1 MKLLR
6 NLLLH
11 FFDLI
16 DEFYHQ
22 KRIEKF
28 IKKNKIKIKTFIDV
42 GAFEGKYT
50 DLILKIQEKCKVIMI
65 EPQSKYYSLLKE
77 KYKNNNLIKIMK
89 IGISDKE
96 TLLKLKINKH
106 EITSTFSQF
115 NDTNKYLNYK
125 AILFNSNLKNMTT
138 NSENIEV
145 FPLSLILQKNNLDS
159 IDLIKIDTEGH
170 EYEVLYGMG
179 DYIKKINYILVEFH
193 IDKIYENYNPGK
205 IHNFLLE
212 NGFILQKKFSFP
224 FTTRE
229 DRLYKNSKFLN

>member
-65 EPQSKYYSLLKE
+65 EPQSKYYLLLKE
-77 KYKNNNLIKIMK
+77 KYKNNHLIKIMK

-170 EYEVLYGMG
+170 EYEVLYGAG

-193 IDKIYENYNPGK
+193 IDKIYENYSPDK

-212 NGFILQKKFSFP
+212 NGFTLQKKFSFP
-224 FTTRE
+224 FTTWE

>member
-28 IKKNKIKIKTFIDV
+28 IKKNKIKIKTFIDI

-50 DLILKIQEKCKVIMI
+50 DLILKIEEKCKVIMI

-115 NDTNKYLNYK
+115 NDANKYLNFK

-170 EYEVLYGMG
+170 EYEVLYGAG

-193 IDKIYENYNPGK
+193 IDKIYENYNPVK
-205 IHNFLLE
+205 IHNFLLD
-212 NGFILQKKFSFP
+212 NGFTIQKKFSFP

>member
-22 KRIEKF
+22 KRIANF
-28 IKKNKIKIKTFIDV
+28 IKKNKIEIKNFIDI

-50 DLILKIQEKCKVIMI
+50 DLIFKIQEKCRVIMI
-65 EPQSKYYSLLKE
+65 EPQSKYYLLLKE

-96 TLLKLKINKH
+96 KLLKLKINKH

-170 EYEVLYGMG
+170 EYEVLYGAG

-193 IDKIYENYNPGK
+193 IDKIYENYNSDK

-224 FTTRE
+224 FTTWE

>member
-1 MKLLR
+1 MRLLR

-50 DLILKIQEKCKVIMI
+50 DLILKIQEKCKVIMM

-193 IDKIYENYNPGK
+193 IDKIYENYNPDK

-212 NGFILQKKFSFP
+212 NGFTLQKIFSFP
-224 FTTRE
+224 FTTWE

>member
-193 IDKIYENYNPGK
+193 IDKIYENYNPDK

-212 NGFILQKKFSFP
+212 NGFTLQKKFSFP
-224 FTTRE
+224 FTTWE

>member
-1 MKLLR
+1 
-6 NLLLH
+6 
-11 FFDLI
+11 
-16 DEFYHQ
+16 
-22 KRIEKF
+22 
-28 IKKNKIKIKTFIDV
+28 
-42 GAFEGKYT
+42 
-50 DLILKIQEKCKVIMI
+50 
-65 EPQSKYYSLLKE
+65 
-77 KYKNNNLIKIMK
+77 MK
-89 IGISDKE
+89 IGISNKK

-170 EYEVLYGMG
+170 EYEVLYGTG

-193 IDKIYENYNPGK
+193 IDKIYENYNPDK

-212 NGFILQKKFSFP
+212 NGFTLQKKFSFP
-224 FTTRE
+224 FTTWE

>member
-1 MKLLR
+1 
-6 NLLLH
+6 
-11 FFDLI
+11 
-16 DEFYHQ
+16 
-22 KRIEKF
+22 
-28 IKKNKIKIKTFIDV
+28 
-42 GAFEGKYT
+42 
-50 DLILKIQEKCKVIMI
+50 
-65 EPQSKYYSLLKE
+65 
-77 KYKNNNLIKIMK
+77 MK

-138 NSENIEV
+138 NLENIEV

-170 EYEVLYGMG
+170 EYEVLYGTG

-193 IDKIYENYNPGK
+193 VDKIYENYNPDK
-205 IHNFLLE
+205 IHNLLLE
-212 NGFILQKKFSFP
+212 NGFTLQKKFSFP
-224 FTTRE
+224 FHLLHGKIVYTKILNFKLGMNIHEYQAKE
-229 DRLYKNSKFLN
+229 DFKKIWSPDSEWSCNFRFERNK

>member
-1 MKLLR
+1 MRLLR

-65 EPQSKYYSLLKE
+65 EPQSKYYLLLKE

-193 IDKIYENYNPGK
+193 IDKIYENYNSDK

-212 NGFILQKKFSFP
+212 NGFTLQKKFSFP
-224 FTTRE
+224 FTTWE